1 MSKLFNSKA
10 NTLPV
15 KMAMTKD
22 VDQVDSL
29 SGINL
34 VIDSNAGKDFDSMS
48 TKSAGSCDKADDIND
63 MSRLIDINDDDDND
77 LNDGNMLAK
86 SLDFD
91 FLNNW

>member
-1 MSKLFNSKA
+1 
-10 NTLPV
+10 
-15 KMAMTKD
+15 MTKN

-34 VIDSNAGKDFDSMS
+34 VIDSSTGKDFDSMS

-63 MSRLIDINDDDDND
+63 MSRLIDTNDDDDDND
-77 LNDGNMLAK
+77 LDGGSMLGK